1 MRFLRRFFTR
11 LANFVTRRRNDER
24 LKEEIEEHLALQTAE
39 NLRAG
44 LSPAEA
50 RRQAMLKFGAVEAIK
65 EDYHAERGLLFL
77 ETLLQ
82 DVRFAFRMLR
92 RSPGFTTVAILT
104 LALGIGANTAIFSF
118 IDAVLL
124 RSIPVKDPRQLVVFN
139 WSAHRRPDLHGHSG
153 YGDCADQAGIGDC
166 SFSIPFFKTVRAQS
180 NSFSGVAAFAGPM
193 DIDLS
198 GNGAASRATDD
209 GAPGRTSKKNRVFWN
224 KEYGTR
230 GPLHFAEDVIVSLKV
245 QHGEEEYGTGTDDC
259 EAVSVLVWPNVRHV
273 PGSENAG

>member
-24 LKEEIEEHLALQTAE
+24 LKEEIEEHLAQQTAE

-124 RSIPVKDPRQLVVFN
+124 RSIPVKDPAATRRLQLVGA
-139 WSAHRRPDLHGHSG
+139 SPARP
-153 YGDCADQAGIGDC
+153 
-166 SFSIPFFKTVRAQS
+166 
-180 NSFSGVAAFAGPM
+180 
-193 DIDLS
+193 
-198 GNGAASRATDD
+198 SR
-209 GAPGRTSKKNRVFWN
+209 P
-224 KEYGTR
+224 
-230 GPLHFAEDVIVSLKV
+230 
-245 QHGEEEYGTGTDDC
+245 
-259 EAVSVLVWPNVRHV
+259 
-273 PGSENAG
+273 